1 MPHSKSVG
9 ELQTLVNLV
18 LPDGGKRGSCPV
30 TPQLSTGCYLG
41 GLATSLGAGVSE
53 KDVQE
58 VDSEQEVAKDFVDN
72 IGVGGS
78 RGIDS

>member
-1 MPHSKSVG
+1 MVPAVA
-9 ELQTLVNLV
+9 TLV
-18 LPDGGKRGSCPV
+18 
-30 TPQLSTGCYLG
+30 
-41 GLATSLGAGVSE
+41 ATSLGAGVSE